1 MNKNKHLSLAERI
14 TIKSML
20 DHSVSFKGIGRT
32 LGRDC
37 TTISKEVRNHFSR
50 KPAALDALSMTVP
63 TDVTVLSPDY
73 VPTLPAGLKSAAF
86 IQNVTLIARIIER
99 NSVLLYPGLH
109 MSATAVPKK
118 HLYS

>member
-63 TDVTVLSPDY
+63 TDVTVLSPAS
-73 VPTLPAGLKSAAF
+73 VSTLLAGLKSAAF
-86 IQNVTLIARIIER
+86 VPNATFIVRIIAW
-99 NSVLLYPGLH
+99 NYQFVYCIIFQHFSSLC
-109 MSATAVPKK
+109 M
-118 HLYS
+118 